1 MSWYFFLNSSDSCWS
16 SSIAFQQIFH
26 VAVHEHVY
34 LLTSLLLYRCGDIV
48 SSGLEGFFSNER
60 AEIMI
65 SFEFREMLDLF
76 REMAYND
83 FAKSCVR

>member
-1 MSWYFFLNSSDSCWS
+1 M
-16 SSIAFQQIFH
+16 
-26 VAVHEHVY
+26 
-34 LLTSLLLYRCGDIV
+34 
-48 SSGLEGFFSNER
+48 SSGLVGFFSNER

-76 REMAYND
+76 REMVYND